1 MKEAILKAARELR
14 EEMEAFCFYWSKC
27 HDADIC
33 IDRLENGHMSLLG
46 ACAIASWVMW
56 RALKRAG
63 FDDAE
68 MVAGWYRVHLDRGYG
83 TKPHFGPHC
92 WVTVEGKLLD
102 LTATQFGV
110 PEPVYVTEPGQ
121 DENYAVISPN
131 PQCVDWFR
139 NIYRTV
145 ADVGA
150 GAERHLM
157 RWETQSPFRQMYRPD
172 LQVMEDKA
180 VQILQEAA

>member
-139 NIYRTV
+139 NIYRAVAPFSSCFQSRGAAEAHILTV
-145 ADVGA
+145 KNFVAPRV
-150 GAERHLM
+150 
-157 RWETQSPFRQMYRPD
+157 SKPFLRMF
-172 LQVMEDKA
+172 LFTLV
-180 VQILQEAA
+180 LS